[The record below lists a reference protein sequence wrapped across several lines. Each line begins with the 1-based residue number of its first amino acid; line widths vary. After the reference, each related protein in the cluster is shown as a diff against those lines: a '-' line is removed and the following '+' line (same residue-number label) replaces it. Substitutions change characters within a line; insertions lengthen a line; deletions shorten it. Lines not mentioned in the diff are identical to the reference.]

1 MTTADATTTSLF
13 GHPVQLSFTPEE
25 FEDRQRR
32 TREELV
38 RRDLD
43 GLLVF
48 RIEDQHWLCGLDTT
62 GFTIFHAMFIGVGGE
77 LTHLSRSADLANIA
91 YSSLCSDVRL
101 FDDAYGNT
109 RARGIKDLLAGHGL
123 QGRRIGVQLDTFG
136 LLPDLYLEL
145 EATLAGWCELV
156 DASDVVRVLRL
167 VKSEQE
173 LTYMRRAGAILTAA
187 NDAAVRMTVPGAFEG
202 DILGEF
208 NRVVLA
214 ADGDICAEPN
224 WPMGSGPKALL
235 VRHVSGRRT
244 VAENDQIIYEPGAA
258 YRHYNVASMFTVLT
272 GPDIDPRH
280 LAMHRACVAALDA
293 VQAVLRPGNTFGE
306 VFAAHRDAFEE
317 HGYGHAMLRAC
328 GYPMG
333 AMWPPTW
340 MEKPVIAEDDPLVLS
355 EGMTIFTHMI
365 LTDRDA
371 GLTMCLGETAAVT
384 GARPQV
390 LSPVRRSPYINEG

>member
-13 GHPVQLSFTPEE
+13 GHPVLGHPVQLSFTPEE

-258 YRHYNVASMFTVLT
+258 YRHLGLPT
-272 GPDIDPRH
+272 GTTTS
-280 LAMHRACVAALDA
+280 HRC
-293 VQAVLRPGNTFGE
+293 
-306 VFAAHRDAFEE
+306 
-317 HGYGHAMLRAC
+317 
-328 GYPMG
+328 
-333 AMWPPTW
+333 
-340 MEKPVIAEDDPLVLS
+340 
-355 EGMTIFTHMI
+355 
-365 LTDRDA
+365 
-371 GLTMCLGETAAVT
+371 
-384 GARPQV
+384 
-390 LSPVRRSPYINEG
+390 SPC